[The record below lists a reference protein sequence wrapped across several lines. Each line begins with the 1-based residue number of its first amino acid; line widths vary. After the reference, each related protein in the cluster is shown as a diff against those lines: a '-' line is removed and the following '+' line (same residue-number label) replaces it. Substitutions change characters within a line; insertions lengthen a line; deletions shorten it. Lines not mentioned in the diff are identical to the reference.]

1 MFQKAFNRRRFLF
14 SFLSVNGREAQG
26 FPWSLRKLRPVD
38 VLGVVRQVAS
48 RINGDVSH
56 RNDVSD
62 KEAASYE
69 EEDDGDVDGSENDE
83 EDWLGDDE
91 EYGDILYNVDGVDG
105 DVSDGEVIDDEL

>member
-14 SFLSVNGREAQG
+14 SFLSVNGREDQG

-48 RINGDVSH
+48 RINGDVS
-56 RNDVSD
+56 V
-62 KEAASYE
+62 KEAASFE
-69 EEDDGDVDGSENDE
+69 DEDDGDVDGSENDV
-83 EDWLGDDE
+83 EDWLGDDV